1 MKECFAITSYCNSNE
16 KIKILN
22 NTIDNLKLFNID
34 IILHTHIP
42 LDSEIQKKVNLYYYS
57 SDNPI
62 LPRYNLF
69 WYDVYN
75 FRLEYKKYDVAFA
88 VMKQWKEIINIA
100 KDYDVIHF
108 INYDINISQEIY
120 DLTIK
125 NITTYNKSVFYEN
138 FVSPNLVQVINF
150 SLLKNDFINFSL
162 HLDKDEYL
170 RYPSSNN
177 LLPSIEEYI
186 TSTINNDYRI
196 IPLVEYDE
204 YIKSLLQYEINEI
217 ILDGNIKNINPYI
230 KLENNYYQYSKLGSL
245 VFSEMIGYNIF
256 IGFYNYDYY
265 VFLFNIQEKIIIDIN
280 NKSFEISEKYIL
292 FKLEENIKI
301 NNIHIDEYLIDSFK
315 KLDCKI
321 YDHIN

>member
-125 NITTYNKSVFYEN
+125 NITTYNKSV
-138 FVSPNLVQVINF
+138 L
-150 SLLKNDFINFSL
+150 
-162 HLDKDEYL
+162 
-170 RYPSSNN
+170 
-177 LLPSIEEYI
+177 
-186 TSTINNDYRI
+186 
-196 IPLVEYDE
+196 
-204 YIKSLLQYEINEI
+204 
-217 ILDGNIKNINPYI
+217 
-230 KLENNYYQYSKLGSL
+230 
-245 VFSEMIGYNIF
+245 
-256 IGFYNYDYY
+256 
-265 VFLFNIQEKIIIDIN
+265 
-280 NKSFEISEKYIL
+280 
-292 FKLEENIKI
+292 
-301 NNIHIDEYLIDSFK
+301 
-315 KLDCKI
+315 
-321 YDHIN
+321 